1 MSSRLDQELQDLLG
15 DPLADLP
22 PEARKLAADL
32 MSRVRELKPRSLS
45 EVMDQ
50 VLQSVHSV
58 GHTGSRGAV
67 NPGSSINI
75 IPPPPGTPG
84 FCAPLVLTIATRP
97 PGGTGSRVA
106 YSPHLRMGMALRLL
120 REHLVHC
127 GTGPKGIWGRTS
139 IFITDHW
146 VRQSA
151 YESRRDIEEHAK
163 TGGLSHVFLLWEGQ
177 RWSRKF
183 L

>member
-22 PEARKLAADL
+22 PEARKLARDL
-32 MSRVRELKPRSLS
+32 MSKVRELKPRSLS

-50 VLQSVHSV
+50 VLQGFRSV
-58 GHTGSRGAV
+58 GHTGSRGDV

-75 IPPPPGTPG
+75 IPPPPGTPV
-84 FCAPLVLTIATRP
+84 FCASMVLTIATMP
-97 PGGTGSRVA
+97 PAGTGSRA
-106 YSPHLRMGMALRLL
+106 SYPPHLRMGMALRLL
-120 REHLVHC
+120 REHLIRC
-127 GTGPKGIWGRTS
+127 GTGPQGIWGRTS
-139 IFITDHW
+139 IFMTDHW

-163 TGGLSHVFLLWEGQ
+163 TGGLSHAFLLWEGR
-177 RWSRKF
+177 RWSRKY